1 MGNVSITAAEI
12 LLDELRHAR
21 TARGM
26 NQDEFGRFISYSGTH
41 VSAVETGTRPPTS
54 DYVAAIDKAL
64 KTGGIFVR
72 LLERLTALDMAPVW
86 LREWITFEE
95 QAKALRWYEPA
106 FVPGLLQTETYAQAT
121 LQAGGLL
128 TVEQIRRRVRS
139 RMDRQAVLTR
149 DDPPH
154 TVIVLDA
161 AVLRRTV
168 NDDRMLIR
176 EQLEHLVA
184 VAELPHVHIHVV
196 PDDAGLY
203 PGLQGGFIL
212 ATMPDDTVIGHTDYQ
227 VRSQTVS
234 GAGEIATLQKTWE
247 AVLRDALPR
256 RPSLDLIKEAAKTWT

>member
-1 MGNVSITAAEI
+1 MGMSAAEI

-21 TARGM
+21 TSRGM

-41 VSAVETGTRPPTS
+41 VSAVETGTRPPTG
-54 DYVAAIDKAL
+54 DYMTAIDNAL
-64 KTGGIFVR
+64 KTGGIFAR
-72 LLERLTALDMAPVW
+72 LLERLAALDMAPVW

-106 FVPGLLQTETYAQAT
+106 FVPGLLQTEAYARAT
-121 LQAGGLL
+121 LHAGGLL
-128 TVEQIRRRVRS
+128 TADQITQRVRS
-139 RMDRQAVLTR
+139 RMERQAILR
-149 DDPPH
+149 REDPPH
-154 TVIVLDA
+154 VVIVLDV

-168 NDDRMLIR
+168 DEDRALMR
-176 EQLEHLVA
+176 EQLEHLAA
-184 VAELPHVHIHVV
+184 VADLSHVQIHVV

-212 ATMPDDTVIGHTDYQ
+212 ATMPDETTVGHIDYQ

-247 AVLRDALPR
+247 AILRDALPR
-256 RPSLDLIKEAAKTWT
+256 RPSTDLIKEMAKTWT